1 MGRRVLWQKH
11 YDEREELMKNLK
23 IIITLI
29 TKQIG
34 SRSPEMWIV
43 QDIFNNLF
51 ELTGNT
57 FAAQ

>member
-1 MGRRVLWQKH
+1 MGRRVLWQNH

-29 TKQIG
+29 SKQFG
-34 SRSPEMWIV
+34 SCSPEMWIV
-43 QDIFNNLF
+43 QDVIHKMY

-57 FAAQ
+57 FAVY